1 MFLRLKAFVKAQC
14 KLYQAKV
21 PIFFSIFS
29 IYNEYF
35 FHIYLNNE
43 YLCNIIHD
51 LWFCNLRSRSAAT
64 KVPSRGGDLGEG

>member
-1 MFLRLKAFVKAQC
+1 MFLRLKAFVKVQC

-43 YLCNIIHD
+43 YLCNI
-51 LWFCNLRSRSAAT
+51 
-64 KVPSRGGDLGEG
+64 K

>member
-21 PIFFSIFS
+21 LIFFSIFS

-43 YLCNIIHD
+43 YLCNI
-51 LWFCNLRSRSAAT
+51 
-64 KVPSRGGDLGEG
+64 K